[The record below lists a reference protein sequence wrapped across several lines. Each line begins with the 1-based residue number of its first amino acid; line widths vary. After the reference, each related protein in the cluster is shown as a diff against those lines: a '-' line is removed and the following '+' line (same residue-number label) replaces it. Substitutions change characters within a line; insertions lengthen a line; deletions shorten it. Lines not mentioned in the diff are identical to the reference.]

1 MGFITEP
8 AFGGQEIFA
17 PASYPFR
24 ILRGNA
30 FFIADFYCA
39 EEKLVIE
46 LDGPVHEQQQ
56 DYDLLRTWIINQLG
70 MKVIRFRNE
79 ELENPGEVLAK
90 IEKEFG

>member
-1 MGFITEP
+1 M
-8 AFGGQEIFA
+8 
-17 PASYPFR
+17 
-24 ILRGNA
+24 
-30 FFIADFYCA
+30 
-39 EEKLVIE
+39 VIE